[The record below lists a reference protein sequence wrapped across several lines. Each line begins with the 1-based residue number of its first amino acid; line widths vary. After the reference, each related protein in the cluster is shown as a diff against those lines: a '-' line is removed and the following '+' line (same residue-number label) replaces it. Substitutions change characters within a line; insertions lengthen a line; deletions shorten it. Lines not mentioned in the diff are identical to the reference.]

1 MNDDDKS
8 TKPDFVPYDAEAAIA
23 LVKKVFPRSTAE
35 SLQRSTMVPMRQ
47 VTRWLNG
54 DSRIPP
60 GLLAKLE
67 KQLALKSV
75 FDDRVRTVYA
85 DMREE
90 FGFVRQVAR
99 SCMLELAHHDHFEDF
114 EDL

>member
-1 MNDDDKS
+1 MTGDKS
-8 TKPDFVPYDAEAAIA
+8 PKPGFVPYDAEKSIA
-23 LVKKVFPRSTAE
+23 LAKAVFPRSTAE

-47 VTRWLNG
+47 VTRWLSG

-60 GLLAKLE
+60 KLLAKLE
-67 KQLALKSV
+67 KQLALKAE

-99 SCMLELAHHDHFEDF
+99 SALLELAHDDDFEDF